1 MASYDPADPRGLP
14 LFGMRKLFISEV
26 SQPQEHGG
34 PAWWFAFH
42 RNRLLVEVAEDIVR
56 IPCCERFEELGVT
69 AVQRHYLGRYDGLP
83 CHAVDLA
90 DEFRPQGMDFKDL
103 RQVYGLLEED
113 LFVLGGRAVQ
123 IVEWDRTH
131 QYCGRCGSRTQAKE
145 KERAKVC
152 PQCGLHNFP
161 RLSPAIIVAVERGD
175 EILLARSAHFPKG
188 MFSVLAGF
196 VEPGETIEECVTREV
211 KEEVGVIVG
220 NIRYFGS
227 QPWPFPNSLM
237 LGFTAEYV
245 AGELELD
252 PSEIAEAAWFRA
264 DALPS
269 IPGRISI
276 AGRMITWFRDK
287 QLSPVS
293 R

>member
-1 MASYDPADPRGLP
+1 MATHDSPDSRRLP
-14 LFGMRKLFISEV
+14 LFGMQKTFISEV
-26 SQPQEHGG
+26 APLQEHPG

-42 RNRLLVEVAEDIVR
+42 RNRLLVEVGENGLR
-56 IPCCERFEELGVT
+56 IPRRERFDELGVT
-69 AVQRHYLGRYDGLP
+69 IVQQHYLGRYDGLP

-90 DEFRPQGMDFKDL
+90 DESLPDGMDFKDL

-131 QYCGRCGSRTQAKE
+131 QYCGRCGNKTQTKE

-152 PQCGLHNFP
+152 AKCGLHNFP
-161 RLSPAIIVAVERGD
+161 RLSPAIIVAVERGT

-196 VEPGETIEECVTREV
+196 VEPGETIEECVVREV
-211 KEEVGVIVG
+211 KEEVGITVG
-220 NIRYFGS
+220 NVRYFGS

-245 AGELELD
+245 EGELELD
-252 PSEIAEAAWFRA
+252 PSEIAEAGWFRG
-264 DALPS
+264 DSLPS
-269 IPGRISI
+269 VPGRISI
-276 AGRMITWFRDK
+276 AGRMIRWFQEK
-287 QLSPVS
+287 S
-293 R
+293 RLIR

>member
-1 MASYDPADPRGLP
+1 MATHDSSDPREWP
-14 LFGMRKLFISEV
+14 LFGMRKTFISEV
-26 SQPQEHGG
+26 DPPQEHAG

-42 RNRLLVEVAEDIVR
+42 RNCLLVEVTEDVVR
-56 IPCCERFEELGVT
+56 VPYRERVEELGVT
-69 AVQRHYLGRYDGLP
+69 VVQRHYLGRYDGVP

-90 DEFRPQGMDFKDL
+90 DEALPDGLEFKDL

-113 LFVLGGRAVQ
+113 LFILGGRAVQ

-131 QYCGRCGSRTQAKE
+131 QFCGRCGSQTQAKE
-145 KERAKVC
+145 KERAKIC
-152 PQCGLHNFP
+152 PKCGLHCFP

-175 EILLARSAHFPKG
+175 EILLARSSHFPRG

-196 VEPGETIEECVTREV
+196 VEPGETIEECVVREV
-211 KEEVGVIVG
+211 KEEVGVTVG

-237 LGFTAEYV
+237 IGFTAEYLG
-245 AGELELD
+245 GELDLD
-252 PSEIAEAAWFRA
+252 PTEIAEAGWFRA
-264 DALPS
+264 DSLPN

-276 AGRMITWFRDK
+276 AGRLIKWFQEKSQATR
-287 QLSPVS
+287 
-293 R
+293 

>member
-1 MASYDPADPRGLP
+1 MATHDSSDPREWP
-14 LFGMRKLFISEV
+14 LFGMRKTFISEV
-26 SQPQEHGG
+26 DPPQEHAG

-42 RNRLLVEVAEDIVR
+42 RNCLLVEVTEDVVR
-56 IPCCERFEELGVT
+56 VPYRERVEELGVT
-69 AVQRHYLGRYDGLP
+69 VVQRHYLGRYDGVP

-90 DEFRPQGMDFKDL
+90 DEALPDGLEFKDL

-131 QYCGRCGSRTQAKE
+131 QFCGRCGSQTQAKE
-145 KERAKVC
+145 KERAKIC
-152 PQCGLHNFP
+152 PKCGLHCFP

-175 EILLARSAHFPKG
+175 EILLARSSHFPRG

-196 VEPGETIEECVTREV
+196 VEPGETIEECVVREV
-211 KEEVGVIVG
+211 KEEVGVTVG

-237 LGFTAEYV
+237 IGFTAEYLG
-245 AGELELD
+245 GELDLD
-252 PSEIAEAAWFRA
+252 PTEIAEAGWFRA
-264 DALPS
+264 DSLPN

-276 AGRMITWFRDK
+276 AGRLIKWFQEKSQATR
-287 QLSPVS
+287 
-293 R
+293 

>member
-1 MASYDPADPRGLP
+1 MATDESADTRALQ
-14 LFGMRKLFISEV
+14 LFGMRKTFISEV
-26 SQPQEHGG
+26 TPPQEQAG

-42 RNRLLVEVAEDIVR
+42 RNRLLVEVGDDALRV
-56 IPCCERFEELGVT
+56 PCRERFEELGVT
-69 AVQRHYLGRYDGLP
+69 VVQRHYLGRYDGLP

-90 DEFRPQGMDFKDL
+90 DESLPAGMDFKDL

-131 QYCGRCGSRTQAKE
+131 QYCGRCGSRTQTKE
-145 KERAKVC
+145 TERAKVC
-152 PQCGLHNFP
+152 PRCGLHNFP

-175 EILLARSAHFPKG
+175 AILLARSAHFPQG
-188 MFSVLAGF
+188 LFSVLAGF
-196 VEPGETIEECVTREV
+196 VEPGETIEECVVREV
-211 KEEVGVIVG
+211 KEEVGITVG
-220 NIRYFGS
+220 NVRYFGS

-245 AGELELD
+245 DGELELD
-252 PSEIAEAAWFRA
+252 PSEIAEAGWFRA
-264 DALPS
+264 DSLPS

-276 AGRMITWFRDK
+276 AGRMIRWFVDR
-287 QLSPVS
+287 S
-293 R
+293 RLTR

>member
-1 MASYDPADPRGLP
+1 
-14 LFGMRKLFISEV
+14 
-26 SQPQEHGG
+26 
-34 PAWWFAFH
+34 
-42 RNRLLVEVAEDIVR
+42 
-56 IPCCERFEELGVT
+56 
-69 AVQRHYLGRYDGLP
+69 
-83 CHAVDLA
+83 VDLA
-90 DEFRPQGMDFKDL
+90 DEFLPEGMGFKDL

-131 QYCGRCGSRTQAKE
+131 QYCGRCGSRTHTKE

-152 PQCGLHNFP
+152 PQCGLHSFP
-161 RLSPAIIVAVERGD
+161 RLSPAIIVAVTRGE
-175 EILLARSAHFPKG
+175 EILLARSAHFPQG

-196 VEPGETIEECVTREV
+196 VEPGETIEECVVREV
-211 KEEVGVIVG
+211 KEEVGITVG

-245 AGELELD
+245 GGELALD
-252 PSEIAEAAWFRA
+252 PTEIAEAGWFRA
-264 DALPS
+264 DSLPS

-276 AGRMITWFRDK
+276 AGRLIKWFLEK
-287 QLSPVS
+287 S
-293 R
+293 RPTL

>member
-1 MASYDPADPRGLP
+1 MATDDSSDTRGLQ
-14 LFGMRKLFISEV
+14 LFGMRRTFISEV
-26 SQPQEHGG
+26 TPPQEQAG

-42 RNRLLVEVAEDIVR
+42 RNRLLVEVGDDALRV
-56 IPCCERFEELGVT
+56 PCRERFEELGVT
-69 AVQRHYLGRYDGLP
+69 VVQRHYLGRYDGLP

-90 DEFRPQGMDFKDL
+90 DESLPAGMDFKDL

-131 QYCGRCGSRTQAKE
+131 QYCGRCGSRTQTKE
-145 KERAKVC
+145 TERAKVC

-161 RLSPAIIVAVERGD
+161 RLSPAIIVAVERRD
-175 EILLARSAHFPKG
+175 EILLARSAHFPQG
-188 MFSVLAGF
+188 LFSVLAGF
-196 VEPGETIEECVTREV
+196 VEPGETIEECVVREV
-211 KEEVGVIVG
+211 KEEVGITVG
-220 NIRYFGS
+220 NVRYFGS

-245 AGELELD
+245 DGELALD
-252 PSEIAEAAWFRA
+252 PSEIAEARWFRA
-264 DALPS
+264 DSLPS

-276 AGRMITWFRDK
+276 AGRMIRWFVDR
-287 QLSPVS
+287 S
-293 R
+293 RLTR

>member
-1 MASYDPADPRGLP
+1 MATYDSSDPREWP
-14 LFGMRKLFISEV
+14 LFGMRKTFISEV
-26 SQPQEHGG
+26 APPQEHAG

-42 RNRLLVEVAEDIVR
+42 RNRLLVEVVEDVVR
-56 IPCCERFEELGVT
+56 VPYRERVEELGVT
-69 AVQRHYLGRYDGLP
+69 VVQRHYLGRYDGVP

-90 DEFRPQGMDFKDL
+90 DEALPEGMGFKDL

-131 QYCGRCGSRTQAKE
+131 QFCGRCGSQTESKE

-152 PQCGLHNFP
+152 SKCGLHCFP

-175 EILLARSAHFPKG
+175 EILLARSSHFPRG
-188 MFSVLAGF
+188 LFSVLAGF
-196 VEPGETIEECVTREV
+196 VEPGETIEECVVREV
-211 KEEVGVIVG
+211 KEEVGVTVG

-237 LGFTAEYV
+237 IGFTAEYLS
-245 AGELELD
+245 GELELD
-252 PSEIAEAAWFRA
+252 PTEIAEAGWFRA
-264 DALPS
+264 DALPN

-276 AGRMITWFRDK
+276 AGRLIKRFQEKSQATR
-287 QLSPVS
+287 
-293 R
+293 